1 MCDIEVDDITK
12 YNCIHYGISRIA
24 DNLCKDYQ
32 MVFLELWRFKYSSDP
47 TKKIGENLDINWLDC
62 DQRRDYLLKK
72 FHGFYTKTVK
82 ISSINVKVIVQ
93 KQPIMAFVDAFDC
106 DWLPFYRKHHIKH
119 TIIVYSI
126 NKDDIYFYD
135 QYVQM
140 RDKRKMNDTYF
151 SKICKEVVLFYCN
164 NNDIQISEGDYFK
177 EIVRSAEIYVQ
188 NNSEKNL
195 ALFVSDMMEK
205 FHLVHEINK
214 EDATSSALIKCLKY
228 IGEDRYNMVNTFIY
242 LERKFGWNF
251 ERIKKSLW
259 EIFKKYDE
267 LRFYLLKNVYI
278 KGSVEK
284 HHLYHLLKSIQEKE
298 NTTNELLLKM

>member
-32 MVFLELWRFKYSSDP
+32 MVFLELWRFQYSSDP
-47 TKKIGENLDINWLDC
+47 TKKIGENIDINWLDC

-164 NNDIQISEGDYFK
+164 NNDIQISEGDYIK

-251 ERIKKSLW
+251 ERIKKVYG
-259 EIFKKYDE
+259 KY
-267 LRFYLLKNVYI
+267 LKNM
-278 KGSVEK
+278 
-284 HHLYHLLKSIQEKE
+284 
-298 NTTNELLLKM
+298 TNCDFIY